1 MRIIKLSVA
10 AILLLTVPFL
20 FVVHER
26 LPFLFRMQYSEELKH
41 ALYRSLSSAF
51 ISSLLCLAFTLLI
64 IWTRYNAKKHIR
76 KITDYIFLLPL
87 GLGVPPLV
95 SGIAL
100 ITFFGANRF
109 GKVLQPLGI
118 DFVYTPAG
126 VTIEDGQNYEEAI
139 AWATVILC
147 TGSTI
152 INGTIT
158 HFSEAGKPVYFYG
171 TTIAGAAVILGLQRL
186 CAMM

>member
-10 AILLLTVPFL
+10 AIPLLTVPFL
-20 FVVHER
+20 FVVHEG

-41 ALYRSLSSAF
+41 ALYLSLSSAF
-51 ISSLLCLAFTLLI
+51 ISSLLCLAFALLI
-64 IWTRYNAKKHIR
+64 IWTRYNAKSYIR
-76 KITDYIFLLPL
+76 KITDYIFLFP
-87 GLGVPPLV
+87 LGVPHLV

-126 VTIEDGQNYEEAI
+126 VVMAQFFVNPLSIERYRRFANRNERLQYGN
-139 AWATVILC
+139 
-147 TGSTI
+147 
-152 INGTIT
+152 
-158 HFSEAGKPVYFYG
+158 FYCS
-171 TTIAGAAVILGLQRL
+171 AQ
-186 CAMM
+186 CAYDAS